1 MMMII
6 VTVDNNDD
14 DDNPRLVP
22 GVVALD
28 GVDTLYSELWGRK
41 PAQGQKVQ
49 CSVI

>member
-1 MMMII
+1 MMIVII
-6 VTVDNNDD
+6 VSVDNNDD
-14 DDNPRLVP
+14 DNARLVP

-28 GVDTLYSELWGRK
+28 GVDPLHGELRGRQ

>member
-28 GVDTLYSELWGRK
+28 GVDPLHCHLWGRQ